1 MTSQLGLLHSG
12 SFRRFGHIMAILRN
26 GSDSGC
32 VYQHVGALEIFASS
46 IERDGE
52 PMKQDSSGLE
62 TRKVDKLKGRE

>member
-1 MTSQLGLLHSG
+1 
-12 SFRRFGHIMAILRN
+12 MAILRN